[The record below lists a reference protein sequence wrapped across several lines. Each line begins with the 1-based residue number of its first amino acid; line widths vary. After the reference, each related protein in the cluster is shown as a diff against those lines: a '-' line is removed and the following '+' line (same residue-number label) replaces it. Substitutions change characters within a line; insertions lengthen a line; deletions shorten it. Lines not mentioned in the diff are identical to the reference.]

1 MIEGEEQ
8 PKRSILESTD
18 TRSILDEVLC
28 DISNLVD
35 LEFDCS
41 LLVSGLVAQGKF
53 LGSGMTDNAEMEEL
67 SSEILRK
74 ISTDLLQ
81 STERLKSAV
90 DLLIALR
97 GELDGAGILIE
108 AEPTPFSL
116 MPTQDRG
123 WRAVWEKVYEEGGRR
138 QI

>member
-1 MIEGEEQ
+1 MGDRGVIEGEEQ

-123 WRAVWEKVYEEGGRR
+123 
-138 QI
+138 